1 MTVSFHTWTS
11 PPLLQLLPCSGP
23 HVVVLKWARRP
34 RRRVP
39 VSHTVPA
46 LAAAAPRTAVGL
58 MLSNSPQ
65 LGFTLCLPACFGFN
79 DFIAFQ
85 VSHPSLLTRN
95 SLKVISNPIYKRPQ
109 VTMSVTYILCKPN
122 PRNTDRQRQWDYCSG
137 SKAWLINETRV

>member
-1 MTVSFHTWTS
+1 MFSPPGINEVGLIHSVAMTVSFHTWTS

-85 VSHPSLLTRN
+85 VSHPSLLTIN
-95 SLKVISNPIYKRPQ
+95 SLKVISNPIYKSATSDH
-109 VTMSVTYILCKPN
+109 VCEIHFM
-122 PRNTDRQRQWDYCSG
+122 
-137 SKAWLINETRV
+137 